1 MALEPAMTALSV
13 LDLMMIGE
21 GNTFATTLSDA
32 VALARH
38 VEKHGYKRY
47 WVAEHHDLPG
57 IASSA
62 TTLLVQHLAAATT
75 TLRVGSGG
83 IMLPNHSPL
92 AVAEQ
97 FGTLDT
103 LFPGRIDLGV
113 GRAPGSAGAAIQA
126 LRGDASERDFGRD
139 VQQLSDYLADNGRE
153 PVRAIPGN
161 HSLPIWLLGSSPNS
175 AEFAARNG
183 LPYAFASHFAPRF
196 LMHAIE
202 HYRSAFKPSAVLD
215 KPYVIVGA
223 NVFAA
228 RHRDEAQFLASS
240 HQHWV
245 HDLYTGKPGPLPRP
259 TEGFMQ
265 SLSDYDR
272 HNLSQA
278 MSCTAIGDAED
289 VGNWLRQFIATTQ
302 ADEVIIDARI
312 HDSAARNLSYEIAA
326 QSIGS
331 SLG

>member
-1 MALEPAMTALSV
+1 MTALSV

-21 GNTFATTLSDA
+21 GNTFAITLTDA
-32 VALARH
+32 VALAKH
-38 VEKHGYKRY
+38 VESHGYTRY

-62 TTLLVQHLAAATT
+62 TTLLIQHLAAATT
-75 TLRVGSGG
+75 RLRVGSGG

-92 AVAEQ
+92 VVAEQ

-113 GRAPGSAGAAIQA
+113 GRAPGSAGAAIRA
-126 LRGDASERDFGRD
+126 LRGDASERDFNRD
-139 VQQLSDYLADNGRE
+139 LEKLTQYLADDGSQ

-175 AEFAARNG
+175 ADMAARNG

-196 LMHAIE
+196 LMQAIE
-202 HYRSAFKPSAVLD
+202 HYRTTFRPSAVLD

-223 NVFAA
+223 NVIAA
-228 RHRDEAQFLASS
+228 RHRADAELLATS
-240 HQHWV
+240 HQQWV
-245 HDLYTGKPGPLPRP
+245 HDLYSGRPGPLPLP
-259 TEGFMQ
+259 KEGFLQ
-265 SLSDYDR
+265 GLSDGDR
-272 HNLSQA
+272 HTLGQA
-278 MSCTAIGDAED
+278 MACTAVGDIED

-312 HDSAARNLSYEIAA
+312 HSSEARSLSYQIAA
-326 QSIGS
+326 ESIS
-331 SLG
+331 DLLG

>member
-1 MALEPAMTALSV
+1 MTALSV

-21 GNTFATTLSDA
+21 GNTFAHTLTDA
-32 VALARH
+32 VALAQH
-38 VEKHGYKRY
+38 VEAHGYKRY

-62 TTLLVQHLAAATT
+62 TTLLIQHLAAATT

-113 GRAPGSAGAAIQA
+113 GRAPGSAGAAIRA
-126 LRGDASERDFGRD
+126 LRGDASERDFGED
-139 VQQLSDYLADNGRE
+139 VARLAGYLADDGSE
-153 PVRAIPGN
+153 TVRAIPGN

-175 AEFAARNG
+175 ADMAARHG

-196 LMHAIE
+196 LLQAIE
-202 HYRSAFKPSAVLD
+202 HYSSTFRPSAVLD

-223 NVFAA
+223 NIFAA
-228 RHRDEAQFLASS
+228 RHRADAEFLASS

-245 HDLYTGKPGPLPRP
+245 HDLYAGKPGPLPLP
-259 TEGFMQ
+259 TENFMQ
-265 SLSDYDR
+265 GLSDYDR
-272 HNLSQA
+272 HSLSQA
-278 MSCTAIGDAED
+278 MSCTAIGDIED
-289 VGNWLRQFIATTQ
+289 VGEWLRQFIATTQ

-312 HDSAARNLSYEIAA
+312 HDSAARCLSYQIAA
-326 QSIGS
+326 ESIS
-331 SLG
+331 DLLE

>member
-1 MALEPAMTALSV
+1 MTALSV

-21 GNTFATTLSDA
+21 AKTFADTLTDA

-38 VEKHGYKRY
+38 VEAHGYKRY

-62 TTLLVQHLAAATT
+62 TTLLIQHLAGATT

-92 AVAEQ
+92 VVAEQ

-113 GRAPGSAGAAIQA
+113 GRAPGSAGAAIRA
-126 LRGDASERDFGRD
+126 LRGDASERDFNRD
-139 VQQLSDYLADNGRE
+139 LEQLTHYLADDGSE

-161 HSLPIWLLGSSPNS
+161 HSLPIWLLGSSLYS
-175 AEFAARNG
+175 ADMAAKNG

-196 LMHAIE
+196 LMQAIE
-202 HYRSAFKPSAVLD
+202 HYRATFRPSAVLG

-228 RHRDEAQFLASS
+228 RHRAEAEFLASS

-245 HDLYTGKPGPLPRP
+245 HDLYTGKPGLLPLP

-272 HNLSQA
+272 HSLSQA
-278 MSCTAIGDAED
+278 MSCTAVGNAED
-289 VGNWLRQFIATTQ
+289 VGNWLRQFIAATQ

-312 HDSAARNLSYEIAA
+312 HDSAARNLSYQIAA
-326 QSIGS
+326 ESIS
-331 SLG
+331 DLLD

>member
-1 MALEPAMTALSV
+1 MTALSV

-21 GNTFATTLSDA
+21 GNTFADTLNDA
-32 VALARH
+32 GALARH
-38 VEKHGYKRY
+38 VEAHGYKRY

-62 TTLLVQHLAAATT
+62 TTLLIQHLALTTT

-113 GRAPGSAGAAIQA
+113 GRAPGSAGAAIRA
-126 LRGDASERDFGRD
+126 LRGDASERDFAQD
-139 VQQLSDYLADNGRE
+139 LQQLTRYLADDGSE
-153 PVRAIPGN
+153 SVRAIPGN

-175 AEFAARNG
+175 ADMAARNG

-196 LMHAIE
+196 LMQAIE
-202 HYRSAFKPSAVLD
+202 HYRSAFRPSAVLD

-228 RHRDEAQFLASS
+228 QHRAEAEFLASS

-245 HDLYTGKPGPLPRP
+245 HDLYSGKPGPLPLP

-265 SLSDYDR
+265 GLSDYER
-272 HNLSQA
+272 HNLAQA
-278 MSCTAIGDAED
+278 MSCTAVGDVED
-289 VGNWLRQFIATTQ
+289 VGHWLRKFIATTQ
-302 ADEVIIDARI
+302 ADEIIIDARI
-312 HDSAARNLSYEIAA
+312 HDGRARCLSYQLAAESIAD
-326 QSIGS
+326 
-331 SLG
+331 LLD